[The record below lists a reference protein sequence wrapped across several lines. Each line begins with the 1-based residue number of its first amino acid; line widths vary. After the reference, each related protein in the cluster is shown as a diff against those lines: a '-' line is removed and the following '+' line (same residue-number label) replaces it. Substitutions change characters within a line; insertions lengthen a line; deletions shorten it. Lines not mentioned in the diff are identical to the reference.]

1 MNGMSGNGYAFAT
14 ICSSNVNRSME
25 AHDLFEVDL
34 CRIRYYQ
41 IEEWSEGQLFWNWK
55 RNQDPWF
62 DH

>member
-41 IEEWSEGQLFWNWK
+41 IEEWSEGQFLWNWK